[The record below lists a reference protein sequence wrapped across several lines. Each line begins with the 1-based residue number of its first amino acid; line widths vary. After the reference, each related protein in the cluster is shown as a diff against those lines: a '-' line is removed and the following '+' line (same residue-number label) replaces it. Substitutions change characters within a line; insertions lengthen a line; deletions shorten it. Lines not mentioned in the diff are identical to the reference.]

1 MIHKQIRG
9 LFSCGLH
16 GTIQFMGN
24 ELLSQLWIDIWE
36 KGLWAAPWSKAV
48 GDLSVKQA
56 TWRPEGSRK
65 CIWEFVSHVTFWR
78 DFLLDR
84 ESAKARPS
92 EEEIGKMNFALPVNP
107 TEAQWNEARAALK
120 AGIERIAAAAK
131 EGKIA
136 ADKLAA
142 PLAHDAYHLGQ
153 VMYLRALQGLP
164 PID

>member
-1 MIHKQIRG
+1 
-9 LFSCGLH
+9 
-16 GTIQFMGN
+16 MGN
-24 ELLSQLWIDIWE
+24 ELLAQLWIDIWE

-56 TWRPEGSRK
+56 TWRPDPARK

-78 DFLLDR
+78 NFLLDR
-84 ESAKARPS
+84 ESGKARPS
-92 EEEIGKMNFALPVNP
+92 DEEIGRMNFALPANP